1 MVKKIKANHLIAE
14 FYDSTNLE
22 NVNSIKNEMLIA
34 SRVAGCK
41 ILDSY
46 FHQFGE
52 TNGVTGMIL
61 LKESHISIHTWPEY
75 NYAAID
81 IFVCGSTFPDKAIEH
96 LKDFFKPEK
105 VEIKSLKRG
114 V

>member
-1 MVKKIKANHLIAE
+1 
-14 FYDSTNLE
+14 
-22 NVNSIKNEMLIA
+22 
-34 SRVAGCK
+34 
-41 ILDSY
+41 
-46 FHQFGE
+46 
-52 TNGVTGMIL
+52 MIL